1 MSATDTHALGVSAD
15 IANRGAPTD
24 ATASSAVIMNSW
36 VVMDGDQEEF
46 VEAIVRLLDRLRT
59 LDGFIEGELLQ
70 GVNPTRFVSYVLMRS
85 ARARQ
90 YALDSSEVRTLTRA
104 AAAFGRPDLHSYDVV
119 RVFRPPAT

>member
-15 IANRGAPTD
+15 IANRGAPPD

-36 VVMDGDQEEF
+36 VVMDGDQEKF
-46 VEAIVRLLDRLRT
+46 VETIIRLLDRVRT

-70 GVNPTRFVSYVLMRS
+70 GVNPTRFVSYVRMRS

-90 YALDSSEVRTLTRA
+90 NALNSSEVRTLRRA

-119 RVFRPPAT
+119 RAFCPPAT

>member
-1 MSATDTHALGVSAD
+1 MSATDTHAPGVSAD
-15 IANRGAPTD
+15 IADGDAPAGAT
-24 ATASSAVIMNSW
+24 TSSAIIVNSW
-36 VVMDGDQEEF
+36 VVMDGDQEKF
-46 VEAIVRLLDRLRT
+46 VQMIIRLLDRVRT

-70 GVNPTRFVSYVLMRS
+70 GVNPTRFVSYVRMRS

-90 YALDSSEVRTLTRA
+90 NALNSSEVRTLRRA

>member
-1 MSATDTHALGVSAD
+1 VSAD

-24 ATASSAVIMNSW
+24 ATTSSAIIVNSW
-36 VVMDGDQEEF
+36 VVIDGDREEF
-46 VEAIVRLLDRLRT
+46 VETIVRLLDRVRT

-70 GVNPTRFVSYVLMRS
+70 GVNPTRFVSYVRMRS

-90 YALDSSEVRTLTRA
+90 HALNSSEVRTLMRA
-104 AAAFGRPDLHSYDVV
+104 AVAFGCPDLHSYDVV

>member
-24 ATASSAVIMNSW
+24 ATTSSAIILNSW

-46 VEAIVRLLDRLRT
+46 VETMVRLLDHVRT

-70 GVNPTRFVSYVLMRS
+70 SVNPTRFVSYVRMRS
-85 ARARQ
+85 ALARQ
-90 YALDSSEVRTLTRA
+90 HALNSSEVRTLMRA